1 MAFRG
6 IAFGY
11 AGAQSGG
18 RGIRAAST
26 TPDTATVDA
35 ANKTHTR
42 AADAAVNRMTSAV
55 RARARV
61 AALAGA
67 RPGSSARDVLMEIF
81 DLALVEPVRFRTPAG
96 EFVVGGPGQS
106 DQPAYTVRVLAPQ
119 FFADVVGFGN
129 LGLGEAYMRGDFVM
143 ETGSLEDFL
152 TLLLRSRLDEKVGRT
167 SRLALKAGAIRLQ
180 GMLRGRRGAIQ
191 HHYDLGTDLFESFL
205 DPTMTY
211 TCGYA
216 RSSDDS
222 VEDLQ
227 RNKLQRVC
235 EKLRLQPDERILDLG
250 CGFGG
255 LLIYSAEQYG
265 THGVGVTL
273 SREQYEWANAEIRR
287 RGLGDRVEVLLM
299 DYRAASGTYDKV
311 VSVGLLEHL
320 SPSEYG
326 AFFRKVAATLKP
338 SSLALVHAIG
348 TSKPGSRHDPFIQK
362 YVFPNSHQVRLP
374 ALLAAME
381 KAGFA
386 LLDVENLVRHYAL
399 TAHGWFER
407 FRANRH
413 LLDTQRYDETFCRMW
428 EYWLAAGVAAARAS
442 DAALYQVLFHNDRT
456 GPIPLARV

>member
-1 MAFRG
+1 MP
-6 IAFGY
+6 
-11 AGAQSGG
+11 S
-18 RGIRAAST
+18 AAIGDASN
-26 TPDTATVDA
+26 DTR
-35 ANKTHTR
+35 TR
-42 AADAAVNRMTSAV
+42 TADAAVSRMTSALRERV
-55 RARARV
+55 RV
-61 AALAGA
+61 GALPGA
-67 RPGSSARDVLMEIF
+67 RSGSSAREVLMEIF
-81 DLALVEPVRFRTPAG
+81 DRALLEPVRFRTPAG
-96 EFVVGGPGQS
+96 EFVAGGSGDNVQCDYVIS
-106 DQPAYTVRVLAPQ
+106 VLTAQ
-119 FFADVVGFGN
+119 FYSDVVGFGN

-143 ETGSLEDFL
+143 EAGTLEDFL
-152 TLLLRSRLDEKVGRT
+152 TLLLRSRLDETVGRT
-167 SRLALKAGAIRLQ
+167 PRLALKAGAIRLQ
-180 GMLRGRRGAIQ
+180 SVLRGRRGAVQ
-191 HHYDLGTDLFESFL
+191 HHYDLGTDLFETFL

-222 VEDLQ
+222 IEDLQ
-227 RNKLQRVC
+227 RNKLERVC
-235 EKLRLQPDERILDLG
+235 QKLRLEADERLLDLG

-255 LLIYSAEQYG
+255 LLIFAAEHYG
-265 THGVGVTL
+265 TRGVGVTL

-399 TAHGWFER
+399 TANRWLER

-413 LLDTQRYDETFCRMW
+413 LLDTRRYDETFCRMW
-428 EYWLAAGVAAARAS
+428 EYWLAGGVAAARAS

>member
-1 MAFRG
+1 
-6 IAFGY
+6 
-11 AGAQSGG
+11 
-18 RGIRAAST
+18 
-26 TPDTATVDA
+26 
-35 ANKTHTR
+35 
-42 AADAAVNRMTSAV
+42 
-55 RARARV
+55 
-61 AALAGA
+61 
-67 RPGSSARDVLMEIF
+67 MEIF
-81 DLALVEPVRFRTPAG
+81 DRALVEPVRFRTSAG
-96 EFVVGGPGQS
+96 EFVVGGPDERKGEEC
-106 DQPAYTVRVLAPQ
+106 AYAVRVLRPQ

-143 ETGSLEDFL
+143 ETGTLEDFL

-180 GMLRGRRGAIQ
+180 SVLRGRRGAVQ
-191 HHYDLGTDLFESFL
+191 HHYDIGTDLFETFL
-205 DPTMTY
+205 DSTMTY

-227 RNKLQRVC
+227 RNKLERVC
-235 EKLRLQPDERILDLG
+235 QKLRLQPDERLLDLG

-255 LLIYSAEQYG
+255 LLIFAAEQYG
-265 THGVGVTL
+265 TRGVGVTL

-399 TAHGWFER
+399 TAHGWLER

-413 LLDTQRYDETFCRMW
+413 LLDTRRYDETFCRMW

-442 DAALYQVLFHNDRT
+442 DATLYQVLFHNDRT
-456 GPIPLARV
+456 RPIPLARV

>member
-1 MAFRG
+1 
-6 IAFGY
+6 
-11 AGAQSGG
+11 
-18 RGIRAAST
+18 
-26 TPDTATVDA
+26 
-35 ANKTHTR
+35 
-42 AADAAVNRMTSAV
+42 MTSAL
-55 RARARV
+55 RDRTRV
-61 AALAGA
+61 ASRTGS
-67 RPGSSARDVLMEIF
+67 RQISSARDVLMEIF
-81 DLALVEPVRFRTPAG
+81 DRALVESVRFRTPAG
-96 EFVVGGPGQS
+96 EFAVGGSGHNE
-106 DQPAYTVRVLAPQ
+106 DPAFTVRVNAPR

-129 LGLGEAYMRGDFVM
+129 LGLGEAYMRGDFEM
-143 ETGSLEDFL
+143 EEGSLEDFL

-180 GMLRGRRGAIQ
+180 SMLRGRRGAVQ
-191 HHYDLGTDLFESFL
+191 HHYDIGTDLFEAFL

-216 RSSDDS
+216 RSSDDT

-227 RNKLQRVC
+227 RNKLERVC
-235 EKLRLQPDERILDLG
+235 QKLRLQPEERLLDLG

-255 LLIYSAEQYG
+255 LLIFAAEQYG
-265 THGVGVTL
+265 TRGVGVTL
-273 SREQYEWANAEIRR
+273 SREQWDWANAEIRR
-287 RGLGDRVEVLLM
+287 RGLSDRIEVLLM

-326 AFFRKVAATLKP
+326 TFFRKVAATLKP

-374 ALLAAME
+374 ALLSAME
-381 KAGFA
+381 KTGFA

-399 TAHGWFER
+399 TANGWLER
-407 FRANRH
+407 FRENRH
-413 LLDTQRYDETFCRMW
+413 LLDTRRYDETFCRMW

-456 GPIPLARV
+456 RPIPLARV

>member
-1 MAFRG
+1 
-6 IAFGY
+6 
-11 AGAQSGG
+11 
-18 RGIRAAST
+18 
-26 TPDTATVDA
+26 
-35 ANKTHTR
+35 
-42 AADAAVNRMTSAV
+42 
-55 RARARV
+55 
-61 AALAGA
+61 
-67 RPGSSARDVLMEIF
+67 MEIF
-81 DLALVEPVRFRTPAG
+81 DRALIEPVRFRTPAG
-96 EFVVGGPGQS
+96 ESVVGGSG
-106 DQPAYTVRVLAPQ
+106 DEEKPAFTVRVNTPR

-129 LGLGEAYMRGDFVM
+129 LGLGEGYMRGDFVM
-143 ETGSLEDFL
+143 EDGSLEDFL

-167 SRLALKAGAIRLQ
+167 SRLALKAGAIKLQ
-180 GMLRGRRGAIQ
+180 SMLRGRRGAVQ
-191 HHYDLGTDLFESFL
+191 HHYDIGTDLFEAFL

-222 VEDLQ
+222 VEELQ
-227 RNKLQRVC
+227 RNKLERVC
-235 EKLRLQPDERILDLG
+235 QKLRLQPEEQILDLG

-255 LLIYSAEQYG
+255 LLIFAAEQYG
-265 THGVGVTL
+265 TRGVGMTL
-273 SREQYEWANAEIRR
+273 SREQCEWANAEIRR
-287 RGLGDRVEVLLM
+287 RGLTDRVEVRLM

-326 AFFRKVAATLKP
+326 AFFRKVDATLKP

-374 ALLAAME
+374 ALLSAME
-381 KAGFA
+381 KTGFA

-399 TAHGWFER
+399 TANRWLER

-413 LLDTQRYDETFCRMW
+413 LLDARRYDETFCRMW

-456 GPIPLARV
+456 RPIPLARV

>member
-1 MAFRG
+1 
-6 IAFGY
+6 
-11 AGAQSGG
+11 
-18 RGIRAAST
+18 
-26 TPDTATVDA
+26 
-35 ANKTHTR
+35 
-42 AADAAVNRMTSAV
+42 MTSAL
-55 RARARV
+55 RERARV

-67 RPGSSARDVLMEIF
+67 RSGSPAREVLMEIF
-81 DLALVEPVRFRTPAG
+81 DRALVEPVRFCTSAG
-96 EFVVGGPGQS
+96 EFVVGGPG
-106 DQPAYTVRVLAPQ
+106 PGEGEECAYTVRVLRPQ
-119 FFADVVGFGN
+119 FFADVIAFGN

-143 ETGSLEDFL
+143 ESGTLEDFL

-180 GMLRGRRGAIQ
+180 SMLRGRRGAVQ
-191 HHYDLGTDLFESFL
+191 HHYDIGTDLFETFL

-222 VEDLQ
+222 VEELQ
-227 RNKLQRVC
+227 RNKLERVC
-235 EKLRLQPDERILDLG
+235 QKLRLQPDERLLDLG

-255 LLIYSAEQYG
+255 LLIFAAEQYG
-265 THGVGVTL
+265 TRGVGVTL

-320 SPSEYG
+320 SPSEYS
-326 AFFRKVAATLKP
+326 AFFRKVATTLKP

-399 TAHGWFER
+399 TASGWLEG

-413 LLDTQRYDETFCRMW
+413 LLDTRRYDETFCRMW

>member
-1 MAFRG
+1 
-6 IAFGY
+6 
-11 AGAQSGG
+11 
-18 RGIRAAST
+18 
-26 TPDTATVDA
+26 
-35 ANKTHTR
+35 
-42 AADAAVNRMTSAV
+42 MTSAL
-55 RARARV
+55 RDRTRV
-61 AALAGA
+61 ASRTGS
-67 RPGSSARDVLMEIF
+67 RQISSARDVLMEIF
-81 DLALVEPVRFRTPAG
+81 DRALIESVRFRTPAG
-96 EFVVGGPGQS
+96 EFAVGGSGHNE
-106 DQPAYTVRVLAPQ
+106 DPAFTVRVNAPR

-129 LGLGEAYMRGDFVM
+129 LGLGEAYMRGDFEM
-143 ETGSLEDFL
+143 EEGSLEDFL

-180 GMLRGRRGAIQ
+180 SMLRGRRGAVQ
-191 HHYDLGTDLFESFL
+191 HHYDIGTDLFEAFL

-216 RSSDDS
+216 RSSDDT

-227 RNKLQRVC
+227 RNKLERVC
-235 EKLRLQPDERILDLG
+235 QKLRLQPEERLLDLG

-255 LLIYSAEQYG
+255 LLIFAAEQYG
-265 THGVGVTL
+265 TRGVGVTL
-273 SREQYEWANAEIRR
+273 SREQWDWANAEIRR
-287 RGLGDRVEVLLM
+287 RGLSDRIEVLLM

-326 AFFRKVAATLKP
+326 TFFRKVAATLKP

-374 ALLAAME
+374 ALLSAME
-381 KAGFA
+381 KTGFA

-399 TAHGWFER
+399 TANGWLER
-407 FRANRH
+407 FRENRH
-413 LLDTQRYDETFCRMW
+413 LLDTRRYDETFCRMW

-456 GPIPLARV
+456 RPIPLARV